1 MAHERSVINAPGAAA
16 VGFNDLNWLKDSVD
30 DFAHEL
36 PSLLFDDK
44 ARDGGFHKL
53 VRSSCS
59 RELWRPKP
67 RWYKLLHT
75 LNESKVV
82 RGVSAVVRTRADII
96 SQVVNIVFREAEEL
110 HRVHTSYLHKPN
122 EPRLQR
128 QLRTSYM
135 ANLLLTARN

>member
-53 VRSSCS
+53 VRSV
-59 RELWRPKP
+59 L
-67 RWYKLLHT
+67 
-75 LNESKVV
+75 
-82 RGVSAVVRTRADII
+82 
-96 SQVVNIVFREAEEL
+96 VNCGDPNLAG
-110 HRVHTSYLHKPN
+110 TSYCIH
-122 EPRLQR
+122 
-128 QLRTSYM
+128 
-135 ANLLLTARN
+135 